1 MIEGE
6 QLMKRSAVSLFI
18 TLMLILCFAAV
29 ASAGPTIDGILKKK
43 VLVVGTSASYP
54 PLSFKTKSGKV
65 LGLDM
70 DLAQAMASAMGVK
83 LKIEVIP
90 FDELIPALE
99 KGKIDMIM
107 SCMTITPD
115 RNLRIA
121 YVGPYFLSGQAILTT
136 KDIALN
142 INGPADVNNQNFS
155 IALPR
160 GTTTEMI
167 AKKMLPQAK
176 LVIVK
181 SNDEALDLLKAK
193 TVKAIMS
200 DYPYVVVEAFRYKDK
215 GFVAN
220 QPFSAE
226 PIGIG
231 VRQDDPLLINWI
243 GNFLNMLKGDGL
255 LNLLTQRWMADSS
268 WIAEL
273 P

>member
-1 MIEGE
+1 
-6 QLMKRSAVSLFI
+6 MKRSFVSLCI
-18 TLMLILCFAAV
+18 TLMLILCFTAV

-43 VLVVGTSASYP
+43 VLVIGTSASYP
-54 PLSFKTKSGKV
+54 PLSYKTKNGTV
-65 LGLDM
+65 LGLDI
-70 DLAQAMASAMGVK
+70 DLAKLMATSMGVK

-99 KGKIDMIM
+99 KGRIDMIL

-121 YVGPYFLSGQAILTT
+121 YVGPYFLSGQALLTT

-142 INGPADVNNQNFS
+142 INGPADVNNPNFS
-155 IALPR
+155 IAVPR

-193 TVKAIMS
+193 SVKALMS

-220 QPFSAE
+220 QPFSVE

-231 VRQDDPLLINWI
+231 VRQDDPLLVNWI
-243 GNFLNMLKGDGL
+243 GNFLNMLNGDGL
-255 LNLLTQRWMADSS
+255 LKLLTQRWLNDSS
-268 WIAEL
+268 WMADL

>member
-1 MIEGE
+1 
-6 QLMKRSAVSLFI
+6 MKRSFVSLCI
-18 TLMLILCFAAV
+18 TLMLILCFTAV

-43 VLVVGTSASYP
+43 VLVIGTSASYP
-54 PLSFKTKSGKV
+54 PLSYKTKNGTV
-65 LGLDM
+65 LGLDI
-70 DLAQAMASAMGVK
+70 DLAKLMATSMGVK

-99 KGKIDMIM
+99 KGKIDMIL

-121 YVGPYFLSGQAILTT
+121 YVGPYFLSGQSLLTT

-142 INGPADVNNQNFS
+142 INGPADVNNPKFS
-155 IALPR
+155 IAVPR

-181 SNDEALDLLKAK
+181 SNDEALDLLKSK
-193 TVKAIMS
+193 SVKAMMS
-200 DYPYVVVEAFRYKDK
+200 DYPYVMVEAFRYKDK

-220 QPFSAE
+220 PPFSTE

-231 VRQDDPLLINWI
+231 VRQDDPLLVNWL
-243 GNFLNMLKGDGL
+243 GNFLNMLNNDGL
-255 LNLLTQRWMADSS
+255 LKLLTQRWVNDSS
-268 WIAEL
+268 WIADL

>member
-1 MIEGE
+1 
-6 QLMKRSAVSLFI
+6 MKRSFVSLCI

-43 VLVVGTSASYP
+43 VLVVGTSATYP
-54 PLSFKTKSGKV
+54 PLSYKTKNGTV
-65 LGLDM
+65 LGLDI

-83 LKIEVIP
+83 LKVEVIP

-99 KGKIDMIM
+99 KGKIDMIL

-142 INGPADVNNQNFS
+142 INGPADVNNPSFS
-155 IALPR
+155 VAVPR

-167 AKKMLPQAK
+167 AKKILPKAK

-181 SNDEALDLLKAK
+181 STDEALDLLKAK
-193 TVKAIMS
+193 SVKAMMS

-220 QPFSAE
+220 QPFSTE

-255 LNLLTQRWMADSS
+255 LNLLTQRWLSDSS
-268 WIAEL
+268 WMADL

>member
-1 MIEGE
+1 
-6 QLMKRSAVSLFI
+6 MKRTFVRLFFA
-18 TLMLILCFAAV
+18 LVLVLCFAA
-29 ASAGPTIDGILKKK
+29 AAAAGPTIDGILKKK
-43 VLVVGTSASYP
+43 ELVVGTSATYP
-54 PLSFKTKSGKV
+54 PLSFKTKDGRV
-65 LGLDM
+65 QGLEY

-83 LKIEVIP
+83 LRVEVIP

-99 KGKIDMIM
+99 KKRIDMIL

-121 YVGPYFLSGQAILTT
+121 YVGPYFVSGQALLTT

-142 INGPADVNNQNFS
+142 INGPADVNNPDFS

-160 GTTTEMI
+160 GTTTERI
-167 AKKMLPQAK
+167 AQKLLPKAK

-193 TVKAIMS
+193 SVKALMS

-215 GFVAN
+215 GFVGN
-220 QPFSAE
+220 QPFSVE
-226 PIGIG
+226 PIGVG
-231 VRQDDPLLINWI
+231 VRQDDPLLINWL
-243 GNFLNMLKGDGL
+243 GNFLSLLKNDGI
-255 LNLLTQRWMADSS
+255 LNLLTQRWVQDSS
-268 WIAEL
+268 WVADL